1 MALAGIFFLAVAA
14 KPLGEQRNRKE
25 QDILLYREKPA
36 AGGRGKVSVSRNPDR
51 D

>member
-25 QDILLYREKPA
+25 QDILYREKPA
-36 AGGRGKVSVSRNPDR
+36 AGGRGKVSVSWNPDR